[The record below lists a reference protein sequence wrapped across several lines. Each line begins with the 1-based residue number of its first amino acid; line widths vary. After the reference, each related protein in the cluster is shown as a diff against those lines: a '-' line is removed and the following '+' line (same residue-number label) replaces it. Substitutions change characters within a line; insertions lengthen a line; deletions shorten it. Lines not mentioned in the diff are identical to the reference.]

1 MLNLM
6 KTILSFLKPYR
17 KRLLFISLIMI
28 ADVGGSL
35 LVPTITANMINL
47 AVSQADLS
55 DILVQGIWML
65 GIALL
70 SGGLTLLGSWL
81 CARLSADFGRDLR
94 VALYDKTLSFSTTD
108 FETFGTASMITRT
121 LNDINVLQQSL
132 MNVLQLVLPVP
143 VMCALGIFFSFSIHR
158 DMGFLI
164 LGATFLVLAAALL
177 IIRKAARIFELL
189 QSFLDRMNVVLRENL
204 TGVRVIRAF
213 RKETHEIKRM
223 RKSFEDYAIS
233 AIQANRLFAGLDCL
247 ATVVINLTIVA
258 ILYLGGNQIGTGS
271 MKVGDITAVTE
282 YAIWILFY
290 VMMAQMVIL
299 LVPRAMTCMRRIC
312 AVLNHTPEIQDGT
325 GQSGSGAGPEIFR
338 FDHVSFRFADA
349 DENTLSDLSFSCEK
363 GKTTAIIGGTG
374 SGKSTIAK
382 LLLRFHDVTTGQ
394 ITLKGT
400 DIRSLPQSELRS
412 AISYIPQRAWLFSG
426 TIEENLRYGNP
437 DATREDLIRA
447 LKTAQAD
454 FVLDLP
460 GGLKSHVSQGGT
472 NFSGGQRQRLSIA
485 RALVK
490 TADLYVFDDSFSALD
505 FQTDAA
511 LRHALQEEITEAGLL
526 IIAQRISTILHA
538 DQILVLNEGQIA
550 GIGRHEELMETCPVY
565 RDIAH
570 SQMKGGN

>member
-1 MLNLM
+1 M

-223 RKSFEDYAIS
+223 RKSFEDYAVS

-312 AVLNHTPEIQDGT
+312 AVLNHTPEIKDGT

-382 LLLRFHDVTTGQ
+382 LLLRFHDVTAGQ

-550 GIGRHEELMETCPVY
+550 GIGRHEELMETCPIY

>member
-1 MLNLM
+1 M

-55 DILVQGIWML
+55 DILIQGIWML

-325 GQSGSGAGPEIFR
+325 GQSGSSAGPEIFR

-382 LLLRFHDVTTGQ
+382 LLLRFHDVTAGQ

-550 GIGRHEELMETCPVY
+550 GIGRHEELMETCPIY

>member
-1 MLNLM
+1 M

-55 DILVQGIWML
+55 DILIQGIWML

-382 LLLRFHDVTTGQ
+382 LLLRFHDVTAGQ

>member
-1 MLNLM
+1 M

-47 AVSQADLS
+47 AVSQANLS

-158 DMGFLI
+158 NMGFLI

-312 AVLNHTPEIQDGT
+312 AVLNHTPEIKDGT

-382 LLLRFHDVTTGQ
+382 LLLRFHDVTAGQ

-550 GIGRHEELMETCPVY
+550 GIGRHEELMETCPIY

>member
-1 MLNLM
+1 M

>member
-1 MLNLM
+1 M

-223 RKSFEDYAIS
+223 RKSFEDYAVS

-312 AVLNHTPEIQDGT
+312 AVLNHTPEIKDGT
-325 GQSGSGAGPEIFR
+325 GQAGSGAGPEIFR
-338 FDHVSFRFADA
+338 FDHVSFRFADS

-382 LLLRFHDVTTGQ
+382 LLLRFHDVTAGQ

>member
-1 MLNLM
+1 M

-223 RKSFEDYAIS
+223 RKSFEDYAVS

-312 AVLNHTPEIQDGT
+312 AVLNHTPEIKDGT
-325 GQSGSGAGPEIFR
+325 GQSGSSAGPEIFR

-382 LLLRFHDVTTGQ
+382 LLLRFHDVTAGQ
-394 ITLKGT
+394 IILKGT

-550 GIGRHEELMETCPVY
+550 GIGRHEELMETCPIY

>member
-1 MLNLM
+1 M

-47 AVSQADLS
+47 AVSQANLS

-382 LLLRFHDVTTGQ
+382 LLLRFHDVTAGQ

>member
-1 MLNLM
+1 M

-223 RKSFEDYAIS
+223 RKSFEDYAVS

-312 AVLNHTPEIQDGT
+312 AVLNHTPEIKDGT
-325 GQSGSGAGPEIFR
+325 GHSGNGAGPEIFR

-349 DENTLSDLSFSCEK
+349 DENTLSYLSFSCEK

-382 LLLRFHDVTTGQ
+382 LLLRFHDVTAGQ

-490 TADLYVFDDSFSALD
+490 PADLYVFDDSFSALD

-550 GIGRHEELMETCPVY
+550 GIGRHEELMKTCPIY

>member
-1 MLNLM
+1 M

-382 LLLRFHDVTTGQ
+382 LLLRFHDVTAGQ

-511 LRHALQEEITEAGLL
+511 LRHALQEKITEAGLL

>member
-1 MLNLM
+1 M

-338 FDHVSFRFADA
+338 FDHVSFRFANA

-363 GKTTAIIGGTG
+363 GKTTATIGGTG

-382 LLLRFHDVTTGQ
+382 LLLRFHDVTAGQ

>member
-1 MLNLM
+1 M

-312 AVLNHTPEIQDGT
+312 AVLNHTPEIKDGT
-325 GQSGSGAGPEIFR
+325 GQSGSGTGPEIFR

-382 LLLRFHDVTTGQ
+382 LLLRFHDVTAGQ

>member
-1 MLNLM
+1 
-6 KTILSFLKPYR
+6 
-17 KRLLFISLIMI
+17 MI

-47 AVSQADLS
+47 AVSQANLS

-382 LLLRFHDVTTGQ
+382 LLLRFHDVTAGQ

-400 DIRSLPQSELRS
+400 DIRRLPQSELRS

>member
-1 MLNLM
+1 M

-47 AVSQADLS
+47 AVSQANLS

-382 LLLRFHDVTTGQ
+382 LLLRFHDVTAGQ

-526 IIAQRISTILHA
+526 IIAQRISTILQA

>member
-1 MLNLM
+1 M

-312 AVLNHTPEIQDGT
+312 AVLNHTPKIKDGT

-382 LLLRFHDVTTGQ
+382 LLLRFHDVTAGQ

-550 GIGRHEELMETCPVY
+550 GIGRHEELMKTCPIY

>member
-1 MLNLM
+1 M

-363 GKTTAIIGGTG
+363 GKITAIIGGTG

-382 LLLRFHDVTTGQ
+382 LLLRFHDVTAGQ

>member
-1 MLNLM
+1 M
-6 KTILSFLKPYR
+6 
-17 KRLLFISLIMI
+17 
-28 ADVGGSL
+28 
-35 LVPTITANMINL
+35 PTITANMINL

-374 SGKSTIAK
+374 SGKSTIVK
-382 LLLRFHDVTTGQ
+382 LLLRFHDVTAGQ

>member
-1 MLNLM
+1 M

-55 DILVQGIWML
+55 DILIQGIWML

-223 RKSFEDYAIS
+223 RKSFEDYAVS

-312 AVLNHTPEIQDGT
+312 AVLNHTPEIKDGT

-382 LLLRFHDVTTGQ
+382 LLLRFHDVTAGQ

-472 NFSGGQRQRLSIA
+472 NFSGGQRQRLSID
-485 RALVK
+485 RSLVK
-490 TADLYVFDDSFSALD
+490 PADLYVFDDSFSALD

-550 GIGRHEELMETCPVY
+550 GIGRHEELMETCPIY

>member
-1 MLNLM
+1 M

-223 RKSFEDYAIS
+223 RKSFEDYAVS

-382 LLLRFHDVTTGQ
+382 LLLRFHDVTAGQ

>member
-1 MLNLM
+1 M

-158 DMGFLI
+158 NMGFLI

-312 AVLNHTPEIQDGT
+312 AVLNHTPEIKDGT

-382 LLLRFHDVTTGQ
+382 LLLRFHDVTAGQ

-550 GIGRHEELMETCPVY
+550 GIGRHEELMETCPIY

>member
-1 MLNLM
+1 M

-382 LLLRFHDVTTGQ
+382 LLLRFHDVTAGQ

-426 TIEENLRYGNP
+426 TIEENLRYGNL

>member
-1 MLNLM
+1 M

-47 AVSQADLS
+47 AVSQADLF

-312 AVLNHTPEIQDGT
+312 AVLNHTPKIKDGT
-325 GQSGSGAGPEIFR
+325 GQSGSSAGPGIFR

-382 LLLRFHDVTTGQ
+382 LLLRFHDVTAGQ

-490 TADLYVFDDSFSALD
+490 PADLYVFDDSFSALD

-550 GIGRHEELMETCPVY
+550 GIGRHEELMETCPIY

>member
-1 MLNLM
+1 M

-382 LLLRFHDVTTGQ
+382 LLLRFHNVTAGQ

>member
-1 MLNLM
+1 M

-143 VMCALGIFFSFSIHR
+143 VMCALGIFLSFSIHR

-312 AVLNHTPEIQDGT
+312 AVLNHTPEIKDGT

-382 LLLRFHDVTTGQ
+382 LLLRFHDVTAGQ

-550 GIGRHEELMETCPVY
+550 GIGRHEELMKTCPIY

>member
-1 MLNLM
+1 M

-382 LLLRFHDVTTGQ
+382 LLLRFHDVTAGQ

-511 LRHALQEEITEAGLL
+511 LRHALQEELTKAGLL

>member
-1 MLNLM
+1 M

-55 DILVQGIWML
+55 DILIQGIWML

-312 AVLNHTPEIQDGT
+312 AVLNHTPEIKDGT
-325 GQSGSGAGPEIFR
+325 GQSGNGAGPEIFR

-382 LLLRFHDVTTGQ
+382 LLLRFHDVTAGQ